1 MMRNYFNMIT
11 NFEEITAPLSIEER
25 ELLVC
30 VYDVI
35 KMVDKNNPI
44 KAPNLI
50 QRVKQLTNK
59 EKFAQARLRKI
70 INFIRSNGLLP
81 VIATSSGYYT
91 SYEIDEI
98 QREIKSLNERAEAIK
113 YASDGL
119 KIFLEKKEQ
128 LTLMLE

>member
-1 MMRNYFNMIT
+1 MIT

-25 ELLVC
+25 ELLIC

-35 KMVDKNNPI
+35 KKVDKNNPI

-50 QRVKQLTNK
+50 QRVKQITNK

-70 INFIRSNGLLP
+70 INFIRANGILP
-81 VIATSSGYYT
+81 VIATSNGYYT
-91 SYEIDEI
+91 SYETNEI
-98 QREIKSLNERAEAIK
+98 LKEIKSLNERADAIK
-113 YASDGL
+113 FASDGL

-128 LTLMLE
+128 LSLMLD

>member
-1 MMRNYFNMIT
+1 MIT

-25 ELLVC
+25 ELLIC

-35 KMVDKNNPI
+35 KKIDKKNPI

-50 QRVKQLTNK
+50 QRVKQITNK

-70 INFIRSNGLLP
+70 INFIRANGILP
-81 VIATSSGYYT
+81 VIATSNGYYT
-91 SYEIDEI
+91 SYETNEI
-98 QREIKSLNERAEAIK
+98 LKEIKSLNERAEAIRF
-113 YASDGL
+113 ASDGL

-128 LTLMLE
+128 LSLMLD